1 MEDTILKGVGCTIA
15 ASRTHQ
21 QERVFDYDGCPVT
34 FSTGENVMVNATEM
48 AKSFGKKPLEWLSN
62 NQTKELI
69 ASLSAKVGIPTLEL
83 VKVQK
88 GGNHSGTWLHE
99 DLALVFAQWLSPRFY
114 LWCNDRIKELMQFG
128 MTATQPT
135 IDQLL
140 DNPDLII
147 DMATRLKAE
156 RQKRA
161 DAERQIETMSNEI
174 IELRKK
180 TDYLEVIL
188 ESKETVTTTQI
199 AQDYGMS
206 AKAFNRLLADM
217 RIQRKV
223 NGQWILYAPYV
234 SKGYVHSKTTS
245 ITHTDGTRDTV
256 LNTEWRQKGR
266 IFLYEKLKAKGI
278 LPLIE
283 QN

>member
-1 MEDTILKGVGCTIA
+1 MMLK
-15 ASRTHQ
+15 RQ
-21 QERVFDYDGCPVT
+21 QPQEFINTLAEVRNLT
-34 FSTGENVMVNATEM
+34 
-48 AKSFGKKPLEWLSN
+48 
-62 NQTKELI
+62 
-69 ASLSAKVGIPTLEL
+69 SADL
-83 VKVQK
+83 VKVTK
-88 GGNHSGTWLHE
+88 GGNNPGTWMHE
-99 DLALVFAQWLSPRFY
+99 DVALEFARWLSPAFAI
-114 LWCNDRIKELMQFG
+114 WCNDRIKELMQFG

-156 RQKRA
+156 RQKRS

>member
-1 MEDTILKGVGCTIA
+1 MMLK
-15 ASRTHQ
+15 RQ
-21 QERVFDYDGCPVT
+21 QPQEFINTLAEVRNVT
-34 FSTGENVMVNATEM
+34 
-48 AKSFGKKPLEWLSN
+48 
-62 NQTKELI
+62 
-69 ASLSAKVGIPTLEL
+69 SADL
-83 VKVQK
+83 VKVTK
-88 GGNHSGTWLHE
+88 GGNNPGTWMHE
-99 DLALVFAQWLSPRFY
+99 DVALEFARWLSPAFAI
-114 LWCNDRIKELMQFG
+114 WCNDRIKELMQFG

-156 RQKRA
+156 RQKRS

>member
-1 MEDTILKGVGCTIA
+1 MMLK
-15 ASRTHQ
+15 RQ
-21 QERVFDYDGCPVT
+21 QPQEFINTLAEVRNVT
-34 FSTGENVMVNATEM
+34 
-48 AKSFGKKPLEWLSN
+48 
-62 NQTKELI
+62 
-69 ASLSAKVGIPTLEL
+69 SAYL
-83 VKVQK
+83 VKVTK
-88 GGNHSGTWLHE
+88 GGNNPGTWMHE
-99 DLALVFAQWLSPRFY
+99 DVALEFARWLSPAFAI
-114 LWCNDRIKELMQFG
+114 WCNDRIKELMQFG

-156 RQKRA
+156 RQKRS